1 MANSGFVSR
10 FLSLEVLGGFVVTVF
25 LVGMSWASLTDE
37 VDGLKSRV
45 NEQAVKQEKL
55 NRDVNS
61 IKTNVEV
68 IKADQRHTKESVQDI
83 KDDLRNIQMLLE
95 RRYRNQN

>member
-1 MANSGFVSR
+1 MPNNGFVSR

-25 LVGMSWASLTDE
+25 LVGVSWASLTDD
-37 VDGLKSRV
+37 VDGLKARV
-45 NEQAVKQEKL
+45 NDQAIKQEKL
-55 NRDVNS
+55 GRDVNS